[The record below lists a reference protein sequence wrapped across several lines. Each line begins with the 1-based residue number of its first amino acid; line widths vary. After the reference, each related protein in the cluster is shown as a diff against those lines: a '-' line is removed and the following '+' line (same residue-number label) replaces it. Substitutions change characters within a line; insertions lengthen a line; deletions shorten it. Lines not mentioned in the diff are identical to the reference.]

1 MGNSEN
7 TDSIGQ
13 ANDKNHTLVT
23 NWLWFEG
30 ATKENELRGFL
41 CSIHITCALCM
52 WKSEKSNAFSDLD
65 YEPAQQVFFHK
76 HCDFL
81 SGFM

>member
-23 NWLWFEG
+23 NWLFEG
-30 ATKENELRGFL
+30 ATKENELRVFL
-41 CSIHITCALCM
+41 CSIHIICALCM

-65 YEPAQQVFFHK
+65 YEPAQQAFFLK
-76 HCDFL
+76 QCNSM